1 MDTFTTALGGMAAF
15 LTTAANIPQ
24 VLKCIRTGE
33 SGDLS
38 LKMLIA
44 LSMGLALWL
53 ADGLMRGDVIIA
65 TANAIS
71 LCLVGI
77 LLGFKFGEH
86 RRKS

>member
-1 MDTFTTALGGMAAF
+1 MDTFTTALGGLAAF
-15 LTTAANIPQ
+15 LTTAANVPQ

-53 ADGLMRGDVIIA
+53 TYGLMRGDVIIA
-65 TANAIS
+65 AANAMS
-71 LCLVGI
+71 LCLVGV
-77 LLGFKFGEH
+77 LLGFKFSEH
-86 RRKS
+86 RRKT